1 MRVLIA
7 ASLESHTRLRGLTR
21 GFDAD
26 FVTSYAGGVEALLR
40 NEYSQVVVDLLFA
53 DARALEFARYVKENA
68 PSARLVCVNVVG
80 RPLRKGNLHRATQNL
95 LDASLQA
102 LGYEGLVDLERRRPV
117 GDRRASLRRPTSDR
131 RGEPSASH
139 A

>member
-1 MRVLIA
+1 MRILIA
-7 ASLESHTRLRGLTR
+7 ASLESHPRLRGLSR

-26 FVTSYAGGVEALLR
+26 FVTSFAGGVEALLR

-53 DARALEFARYVKENA
+53 DARALEFARFVKENA
-68 PSARLVCVNVVG
+68 PSSRLVCVNVVG
-80 RPLRKGNLHRATQNL
+80 RPLRKGNLHKATLNL

-117 GDRRASLRRPTSDR
+117 GDRRTSPRRPASDR
-131 RGEPSASH
+131 RADSH

>member
-7 ASLESHTRLRGLTR
+7 ASLESHARLRGLTR

-40 NEYSQVVVDLLFA
+40 NEYSQVVVDLPFA
-53 DARALEFARYVKENA
+53 DARALEFARFVKETA
-68 PSARLVCVNVVG
+68 PSSRLVCVNVVG
-80 RPLRKGNLHRATQNL
+80 RPLRKGNLHRATLTL

-117 GDRRASLRRPTSDR
+117 GDRRAGARRPASDR
-131 RGEPSASH
+131 RADSH

>member
-1 MRVLIA
+1 MRILIA
-7 ASLESHTRLRGLTR
+7 ASLESHPRLRGLSR

-53 DARALEFARYVKENA
+53 DARALEFARFVKENA
-68 PSARLVCVNVVG
+68 PSSRLVCVNVVG
-80 RPLRKGNLHRATQNL
+80 RPLRKGNLHKATLNL

-117 GDRRASLRRPTSDR
+117 GDRRTSPRRPASDR
-131 RGEPSASH
+131 RADSH